1 MIFTGLVVLA
11 VLIIVAGAFC
21 TGLMAGISRGES
33 HAAAACDIAH
43 NRITG
48 PARPIT
54 RDDLLKSLGHYQIR
68 PVTPATCMIT
78 MTADDRTEVDAFRAY
93 REITGKHHRQ

>member
-1 MIFTGLVVLA
+1 MFTALVMLA
-11 VLIIVAGAFC
+11 VLIIVAAAFG
-21 TGLMAGISRGES
+21 TGLIAGISRGES
-33 HAAAACDIAH
+33 QATAACDIAH

-54 RDDLLKSLGHYQIR
+54 RDDLLKNLGHYQIR
-68 PVTPATCMIT
+68 PITPATCMIT
-78 MTADDRTEVDAFRAY
+78 MTAGDRTEVDAFRAY